1 MRKKW
6 SDSEKARIALMA
18 LREEKTISEIAQET
32 GAHPNMI
39 SKWKRELSTTAKKF
53 LISAV

>member
-18 LREEKTISEIAQET
+18 LREEKTISKIAQAT
-32 GAHPNMI
+32 GAH
-39 SKWKRELSTTAKKF
+39 S
-53 LISAV
+53 

>member
-18 LREEKTISEIAQET
+18 LREEKTISEIAQAT
-32 GAHPNMI
+32 RAHPNMI
-39 SKWKRELSTTAKKF
+39 SKWKRELIENAD
-53 LISAV
+53 SAFRKRT

>member
-6 SDSEKARIALMA
+6 SDSEEARIALMA

-32 GAHPNMI
+32 GAY
-39 SKWKRELSTTAKKF
+39 
-53 LISAV
+53 

>member
-18 LREEKTISEIAQET
+18 LREEKNDQRDCSGNRGTSEHDFKVEKGT
-32 GAHPNMI
+32 Y
-39 SKWKRELSTTAKKF
+39 
-53 LISAV
+53 